1 MSFRNV
7 VDFAD
12 SHDNKIVFVAPAP
25 LPDPVTPL
33 PDIAAVSVATADIR
47 KRDLEFNDLSYLDHR
62 YWTTLRHNVYA
73 YSNPGVDGY
82 FGPTLHPRDDIE
94 IVANTAHQPKI
105 DELEV
110 RIEYQAKRRRVLEQ
124 LDGHYNAQINQLIEA
139 KRANLRE
146 MINSRLEQTYHM
158 ISLEVIDVDVSPSEM

>member
-12 SHDNKIVFVAPAP
+12 SHDNKIVFTAHAP
-25 LPDPVTPL
+25 LPEPSSPL
-33 PDIAAVSVATADIR
+33 PAIAAVSIATADIL
-47 KRDLEFNDLSYLDHR
+47 KRDREFIELGHLDYC
-62 YWTTLRHNVYA
+62 YWTTLRHNPYA
-73 YSNPGVDGY
+73 YAIQGVDGY
-82 FGPTLHPRDDIE
+82 FAPALHPRDDIE